1 MEESTVRIAISS
13 HPRIT
18 LEAEKLGGKPCI
30 RGLRISVQD
39 VLSSLASGM
48 TESEILEEFPDLER
62 EDFQAVYKF
71 AAEVAGNRFTG

>member
-1 MEESTVRIAISS
+1 VPIAINS

-39 VLSSLASGM
+39 VLSYLASGM